1 MFTDAPTP
9 IRLPGGWSLP
19 PFGQAQWLAVLVV
32 AIAIWATGALWV
44 GLQSV
49 LQWAGTL
56 QPEIHFYLDA
66 KQKRQKQ
73 PLIKALRQLSQV
85 KTIDVISRA
94 ETHAWLQQWLGK
106 TSNSATSSPIEALL
120 PVTIRVILSG
130 NADFLQD
137 DLHDI
142 ATRFHA
148 TVNDEDFA
156 LLQARDRL
164 TLARNI
170 LLGCALLLMIGMA
183 LIITNTLRLSLLA
196 REDELS
202 LMRLLGADEWFVQL
216 PFLLEGAVIGAGAGS
231 AALLLQIPLL
241 AALRSLGLTPPP
253 FSDLMLPILAGGIV
267 IGIVGAVIAVRG
279 RSSIK

>member
-1 MFTDAPTP
+1 MFTEAPTP
-9 IRLPGGWSLP
+9 IHLPGGWSLP
-19 PFGQAQWLAVLVV
+19 PFGQPQWLAVLVV
-32 AIAIWATGALWV
+32 AIAMWATGALWV
-44 GLQSV
+44 GLQSI

-56 QPEIHFYLDA
+56 QPEIHFYLDP
-66 KQKRQKQ
+66 KQKQQKQ
-73 PLIKALRQLSQV
+73 PLIDALRQIDQV
-85 KTIDVISRA
+85 KKIDIVSRS

-106 TSNSATSSPIEALL
+106 THDNLASSPITAIL
-120 PVTIRVILSG
+120 PITVRVIVSG
-130 NADFLQD
+130 NATFLQD
-137 DLHDI
+137 DLNDI
-142 ATRFHA
+142 ASRFHA
-148 TVNDEDFA
+148 TVNEEDFA
-156 LLQARDRL
+156 LLAARDRL

-241 AALRSLGLTPPP
+241 AALRSLGLTPPL
-253 FSDLMLPILAGGIV
+253 FSDLMLPLLTGGIV
-267 IGIVGAVIAVRG
+267 IGVVGAVVAVRG
-279 RSSIK
+279 RSA

>member
-1 MFTDAPTP
+1 MLPESPTP

-32 AIAIWATGALWV
+32 AIAMWATGALWV

-56 QPEIHFYLDA
+56 QPEIHFYLA
-66 KQKRQKQ
+66 SNQQQQKL
-73 PLIKALRQLSQV
+73 PLITALHQIEQV
-85 KTIDVISRA
+85 QHVELVSRA
-94 ETHAWLQQWLGK
+94 ETHAWLQQWLGGSGNNRIS
-106 TSNSATSSPIEALL
+106 TAMAAML
-120 PVTIRVILSG
+120 PDTIRVILSG
-130 NADFLQD
+130 NATFLQD

-142 ATRFHA
+142 ANRFHA
-148 TVNDEDFA
+148 TVNDEEFA

-216 PFLLEGAVIGAGAGS
+216 PFLLEGAIIGAGAGS
-231 AALLLQIPLL
+231 VALLLQAPLL
-241 AALRSLGLTPPP
+241 AALQSLGLTPPH
-253 FSDLMLPILAGGIV
+253 FSSLILPMLIGGIMV
-267 IGIVGAVIAVRG
+267 GIVGAVVAVRG
-279 RSSIK
+279 RSA

>member
-1 MFTDAPTP
+1 MFPDSPHP

-19 PFGQAQWLAVLVV
+19 PFGQPQWLALLVV
-32 AIAIWATGALWV
+32 AIAMWATGALWV

-56 QPEIHFYLDA
+56 QPEIHFYLA
-66 KQKRQKQ
+66 PNQHKQQQ
-73 PLIKALRQLSQV
+73 PLISALQQIPQV
-85 KTIDVISRA
+85 QRVDKVSRA
-94 ETHAWLQQWLGK
+94 ETDAWLKQWLGG
-106 TSNSATSSPIEALL
+106 TSSDSTTL
-120 PVTIRVILSG
+120 PDTIRIVLSG
-130 NADFLQD
+130 NATFLQD

-142 ATRFHA
+142 AARFHA
-148 TVNDEDFA
+148 TVNNEDFA

-216 PFLLEGAVIGAGAGS
+216 PFLLEGGVIGAGAGS
-231 AALLLQIPLL
+231 ISLLLQVPLL
-241 AALRSLGLTPPP
+241 AALQSLGLTPPDFTTLIIP
-253 FSDLMLPILAGGIV
+253 MLTGGLTV
-267 IGIVGAVIAVRG
+267 GVAGAVVAVRG
-279 RSSIK
+279 RS